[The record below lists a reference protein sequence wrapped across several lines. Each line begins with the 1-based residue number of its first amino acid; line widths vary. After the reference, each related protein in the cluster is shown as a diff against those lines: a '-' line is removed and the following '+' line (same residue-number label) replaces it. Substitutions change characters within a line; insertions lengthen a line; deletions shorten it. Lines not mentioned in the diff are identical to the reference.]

1 MADVS
6 GLFAIRIE
14 TVRVDTYT
22 FNHLVL
28 QFEDSNEA
36 RVPVTEATAAEIR
49 NALQHQES
57 LKCKSS
63 EELSLVC
70 PGCHLCD
77 PAKEP

>member
-1 MADVS
+1 MAVVP
-6 GLFAIRIE
+6 GLFSLCID

-28 QFEDSNEA
+28 QFEDGNKV
-36 RVPVTEATAAEIR
+36 RVPMTEATATEIR
-49 NALQHQES
+49 SALQQQES
-57 LKCKSS
+57 LKCKDSQKLSS
-63 EELSLVC
+63 TC